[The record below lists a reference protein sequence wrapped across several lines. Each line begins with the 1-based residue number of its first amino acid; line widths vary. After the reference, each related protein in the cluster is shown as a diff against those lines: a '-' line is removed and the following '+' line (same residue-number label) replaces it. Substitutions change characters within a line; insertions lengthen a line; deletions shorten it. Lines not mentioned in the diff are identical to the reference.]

1 MKNSLQYGKLE
12 NIRLRDYQ
20 DERWLQEK
28 IEQEPTILGLGE
40 LSLVGRE
47 RRQPTGGRIDFLFHD
62 KEKQTMYEVEVMLG
76 ALNESHIIRAI
87 EYWDIEKRRFPSQDH
102 KAVIIAEDITNRFF
116 NIVYL
121 MNKSIPIIALQLG
134 AYKHNETL
142 FLTFTRVLDS
152 FIDQTDVEE
161 VAEESVD
168 RAYYES
174 RFNKGSLEVMDS
186 VVEIARSLDPQTK
199 VTYNKGHVA
208 IGTPIRNY
216 CWPNPRKSDAYCY
229 LEIRVGDDNLD
240 AVKTLLAENALPF
253 TNKREDILGFS
264 LPKKVFEN
272 NRSII
277 ERIVQCGWTSYQ
289 A

>member
-1 MKNSLQYGKLE
+1 MKASLQYGKLE
-12 NIRLRDYQ
+12 QIRLRDYH
-20 DERWLQEK
+20 DEKWLQEK

-47 RRQPTGGRIDFLFHD
+47 RRQPTGGRIDFLMHD

-102 KAVIIAEDITNRFF
+102 KAVIVAEDITNRFF

-134 AYKHNETL
+134 TYKHDDKL

-152 FIDQTDVEE
+152 FIEQSDAEE
-161 VAEESVD
+161 VVEDSVD
-168 RAYYES
+168 RSYYES
-174 RFNKGSLEVMDS
+174 RFNKGSLEIMDKI
-186 VVEIARSLDPQTK
+186 VDIARSFDPQARITF
-199 VTYNKGHVA
+199 NKGHVA
-208 IGTPIRNY
+208 IGTSVRNY

-229 LEIRVGDDNLD
+229 LEIRVGEENLD
-240 AVKTLLAENALPF
+240 EVRKKLSENALPF
-253 TNKREDILGFS
+253 TNRREDILGFA
-264 LPKKVFEN
+264 LQRKVFEE
-272 NRSII
+272 NRSLI
-277 ERIVQCGWTSYQ
+277 ESFIKCGWSSYS